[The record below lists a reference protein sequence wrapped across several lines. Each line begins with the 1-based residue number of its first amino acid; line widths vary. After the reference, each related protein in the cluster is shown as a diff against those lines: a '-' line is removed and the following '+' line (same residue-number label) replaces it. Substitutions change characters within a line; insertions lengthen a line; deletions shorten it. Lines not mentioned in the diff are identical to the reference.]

1 MNYRLTNLLLLM
13 HREFIVTEELMR
25 TTMPAS
31 DDPLLTYVAQI
42 VSAHVAHND
51 VQTSALPVLIRDV
64 YQALTATEAPS
75 SPATTQAPAR
85 KRASGQTVFEDHLVC
100 MDCGAH
106 MKMLKRHLQTVHRM
120 TPAQYRAK
128 WNLPGDY
135 PMVARQYATLRS
147 NLAKESGLGK
157 RPTPRNW

>member
-1 MNYRLTNLLLLM
+1 MSKS
-13 HREFIVTEELMR
+13 EE
-25 TTMPAS
+25 
-31 DDPLLTYVAQI
+31 PLLTFVTQI

-51 VQTSALPVLIRDV
+51 VRSATLPNLIRGV
-64 YQALTATEAPS
+64 HQALVAAQGSSTAQPGAV
-75 SPATTQAPAR
+75 R
-85 KRASGQTVFEDHLVC
+85 KRPTSQTVFEDRLIC
-100 MDCGAH
+100 MDCGAN

-120 TPAQYRAK
+120 TPTQYRAK

-157 RPTPRNW
+157 RPGPRGW